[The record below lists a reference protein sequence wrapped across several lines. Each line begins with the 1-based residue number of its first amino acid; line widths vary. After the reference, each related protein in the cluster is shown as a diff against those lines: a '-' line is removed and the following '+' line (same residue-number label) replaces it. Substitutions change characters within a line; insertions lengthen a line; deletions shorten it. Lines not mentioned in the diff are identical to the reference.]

1 MFSRSRPFSFF
12 GKMPRT
18 GDPLANLT
26 NLFKRKIVKNLS
38 NYSENC
44 NALTSIPKIV
54 VRGTLLALFAFIVL
68 LPGAEPALAST
79 KPVNIV
85 GKWVMVSIGGS
96 AYATNSGQVLIGKV
110 FSITAENFATGALS
124 AAGSPH
130 YDGTRFGTISGNT
143 ITVPDARVGN
153 IQIHM
158 TGTVSDNGTKLSL
171 TAIYTDTNTGEVQ
184 NLIVKYSRQTQL
196 VVSAVTPSAGLIS
209 GNSSVT
215 LTGSGFKGATA
226 VDFVLQNGS
235 TVAAQSFSVVNDT
248 TISAKT
254 PSITGKISKS
264 TNQMISNVVV
274 SVGSKKSD
282 TVAGD
287 QFEFSKLIVTGL
299 SIKSGLAQGGT
310 KITVTGAGFKNATKV
325 EFAPNTSPPS
335 LDPPVAA
342 LSFSV
347 SNDKTIVVTTPKATN
362 VISAG
367 SSKILT
373 DLVVYVK
380 KEHSPK
386 VTEDHYTFEYLQLT
400 KVTPSN
406 GSVNGGTHVALVG
419 QDFKQVTAV
428 LFVYDS
434 KKVGVPAHF
443 AALSDQKIVLTTPK
457 MADHLPGGK
466 FSIPT
471 DIIVMVGQFPT
482 KPHSTDRYTFSK
494 LGVSAVSPNSGK
506 VAGGNTVLLT
516 GAGFT
521 GATKVILSDGNYS
534 LSSTPKVSSDTTLS
548 FVAPSIAKSSG
559 LKKLNFNATVVVG
572 NIKSAA
578 SKGSTYT
585 YSKAQG

>member
-1 MFSRSRPFSFF
+1 M
-12 GKMPRT
+12 
-18 GDPLANLT
+18 
-26 NLFKRKIVKNLS
+26 
-38 NYSENC
+38 
-44 NALTSIPKIV
+44 
-54 VRGTLLALFAFIVL
+54 
-68 LPGAEPALAST
+68 
-79 KPVNIV
+79 
-85 GKWVMVSIGGS
+85 
-96 AYATNSGQVLIGKV
+96 
-110 FSITAENFATGALS
+110 
-124 AAGSPH
+124 
-130 YDGTRFGTISGNT
+130 
-143 ITVPDARVGN
+143 
-153 IQIHM
+153 
-158 TGTVSDNGTKLSL
+158 
-171 TAIYTDTNTGEVQ
+171 
-184 NLIVKYSRQTQL
+184 
-196 VVSAVTPSAGLIS
+196 
-209 GNSSVT
+209 
-215 LTGSGFKGATA
+215 
-226 VDFVLQNGS
+226 
-235 TVAAQSFSVVNDT
+235 
-248 TISAKT
+248 
-254 PSITGKISKS
+254 
-264 TNQMISNVVV
+264 
-274 SVGSKKSD
+274 
-282 TVAGD
+282 
-287 QFEFSKLIVTGL
+287 
-299 SIKSGLAQGGT
+299 
-310 KITVTGAGFKNATKV
+310 
-325 EFAPNTSPPS
+325 
-335 LDPPVAA
+335 
-342 LSFSV
+342 
-347 SNDKTIVVTTPKATN
+347 TTPKATN

-373 DLVVYVK
+373 DLVVFVK

-386 VTEDHYTFEYLQLT
+386 ITEDHYTFEYLQLT

-494 LGVSAVSPNSGK
+494 LGVGAVSPNSGR

-534 LSSTPKVSSDTTLS
+534 LSTTPKVSSDTTLS